1 MLRLSS
7 AATWEYFSL
16 AAVTLLIFYLIKKI
30 FSSKLDWETR
40 NNCWD
45 FPGSPVVTTLH
56 FHCKGSGFNPYSEN

>member
-45 FPGSPVVTTLH
+45 FPGSPVVKNLH
-56 FHCKGSGFNPYSEN
+56 LYCTGHEVNLWSGN